1 MNALTP
7 RLLETL
13 VENNLASAAWFKPEL
28 ALTFGTMAILVLDL
42 ATRRRPGRVR
52 FLALATLVA
61 LAATAILLSGQQP
74 AATSLFNGMIASDG
88 FATFFKWIFLAA
100 AALTVV
106 IAAQGKE
113 IAPARIGEFYAL
125 LLAIT
130 LGMFLMAS
138 ATNLLMI
145 YMAVELVSMVSYV
158 LAGYRKADRK
168 AHEAALKYVIYGGV
182 ASGVMLF
189 GMSYLYGL
197 LGTADVT
204 EFPPKLAELSRQIAG
219 GAPGIQAA
227 SKLALVLATVF
238 VSAGIGYKVAAVP
251 WHMWCPDVYEGA
263 PTPFTAFLS
272 VGPKAA
278 GFALAIRFFF
288 GAFAGPAQQNGLSES
303 IAGIPWPAVV
313 GVISAATMTLGNL
326 VAIVQTNLKRL
337 LAYSSIAHA
346 GYMLMGLA
354 AVSLTGMQSV
364 MIYAAVYLV
373 MNLGAFLV
381 VIVVAQATGSESIFE
396 YRGLA
401 RRHPLAAVTFAIFL
415 FSLTGLPPFAGFMG
429 KLYLFY
435 ALFERIGVP
444 GGGWY
449 AVLAVVGAVN
459 TAISL
464 YYYARIIRAM
474 FLDPPYE
481 EAAPLRASV
490 GNQLLLGAFSAFILV
505 FGVWWN
511 PIVNWS
517 ARSLEIFR

>member
-1 MNALTP
+1 LNPTLEAL
-7 RLLETL
+7 
-13 VENNLASAAWFKPEL
+13 VANNLASAAWFRPEL
-28 ALTFGTMAILVLDL
+28 ALTFGSMAILVLDL
-42 ATRRRPGRVR
+42 VVRRWPHRVR
-52 FLALATLVA
+52 LLAGAALVA
-61 LAATAILLSGQQP
+61 LAIAAILLTGQP
-74 AATSLFNGMIASDG
+74 DKATSLFNGMIANDG
-88 FATFFKWIFLAA
+88 FANFFKWLFLAA
-100 AALTVV
+100 AALTVI
-106 IAAQGKE
+106 IAAQGRE
-113 IAPARIGEFYAL
+113 IAPERMGEFYAL

-158 LAGYRKADRK
+158 LAGYRKGDRK

-182 ASGVMLF
+182 ASGLMLF

-204 EFPPKLAELSRQIAG
+204 QFAARLAHLTPSFANG
-219 GAPGIQAA
+219 VSPGAEAA
-227 SKLALVLATVF
+227 TKLALVLATVF

-288 GAFAGPAQQNGLSES
+288 GAFAAPAEANGLSDS
-303 IAGIPWPAVV
+303 VAGIPWPAVV

-354 AVSLTGMQSV
+354 AVSLSGMQSV
-364 MIYAAVYLV
+364 MIYSAIYLV

-381 VIVVAQATGSESIFE
+381 VIVIAQATGSESIFE
-396 YRGLA
+396 YKGLA
-401 RRHPLAAVTFAIFL
+401 RRHPFAAVAFAIFL

-449 AVLAVVGAVN
+449 AVLALVGALN
-459 TAISL
+459 TAVSL

-474 FLDPPYE
+474 FLDEPFENAVPV
-481 EAAPLRASV
+481 RAGLGS
-490 GNQLLLGAFSAFILV
+490 QILLGAFSVFILV

-517 ARSLEIFR
+517 ARSLEIYR